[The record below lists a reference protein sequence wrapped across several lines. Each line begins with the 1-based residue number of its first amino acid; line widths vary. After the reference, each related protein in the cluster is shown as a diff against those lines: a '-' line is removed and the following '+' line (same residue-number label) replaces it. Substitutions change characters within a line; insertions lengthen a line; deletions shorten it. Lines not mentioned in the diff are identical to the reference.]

1 MRNLIEDPIHSLRYW
16 SPAIITGGIVWL
28 LLLLIGDTP
37 LIRASGLALV
47 IIGVT
52 ATMRRMG
59 AVASVGGGLTLAF
72 CPIFWSQTGGGVSDP
87 ATIIIAIGVAII
99 AMLVVAFISQR
110 PYIGIGLGIA
120 AFVGIFWSQIGTP
133 QSLRLTGFVTAWLLY
148 LLVDMMLL
156 TNPRPD
162 AKPPQPPK
170 PYHTIGILFLFAI
183 GTINDPLLVMLAPA
197 ILLSL
202 FLSYA
207 QLSRWYWL
215 ATILAIAIGVVLLI
229 NTYLQG
235 AIQLVNIWGWRD
247 AMRWIE
253 LGNLIISQFSIFAVI
268 LGIIGLARLSRWYP
282 PLGTVT
288 MIAYGAYA
296 FLGLVFEGYFRDV
309 LLLPLLIIQVIWMSY
324 AVNALGQW
332 VNKTIN
338 NDHESALWTHIVSSL
353 YLILPAILLWN
364 ILQS

>member
-1 MRNLIEDPIHSLRYW
+1 MQHLIENPIQLLRYW
-16 SPAIITGGIVWL
+16 IPAIVTGGIVWL
-28 LLLLIGDTP
+28 VLLLVGDTP
-37 LIRASGLALV
+37 VIRASGLALA

-59 AVASVGGGLTLAF
+59 SIASLGGGLALAF

-87 ATIIIAIGVAII
+87 ATIIIAIVVAVI
-99 AMLVVAFISQR
+99 AMIIVALVSKR
-110 PYIGIGLGIA
+110 PYIGIGLGIT

-148 LLVDMMLL
+148 LLVDMMLM

-162 AKPPQPPK
+162 AKPPQSPK
-170 PYHTIGILFLFAI
+170 PYHTIGILFLFTI
-183 GTINDPLLVMLAPA
+183 GVINDPLLTMLAPA

-207 QLSRWYWL
+207 HLSRWYWFAVL
-215 ATILAIAIGVVLLI
+215 GAISLGIVMLVK
-229 NTYLQG
+229 TYL
-235 AIQLVNIWGWRD
+235 IRDIPIVSLFGWRD
-247 AMRWIE
+247 ALRWIE
-253 LGNLIISQFSIFAVI
+253 LGELIISQFSLFGI
-268 LGIIGLARLSRWYP
+268 LLGVVGLARLSRWYP

-288 MIAYGAYA
+288 MIAYAAYA
-296 FLGLVFEGYFRDV
+296 LLGLTFEGNFRDV
-309 LLLPLLIIQVIWMSY
+309 LLLPLLIIQIIWITY

-332 VNKTIN
+332 LENTLKSTDIPWR
-338 NDHESALWTHIVSSL
+338 HIISAV

-364 ILQS
+364 IIQS